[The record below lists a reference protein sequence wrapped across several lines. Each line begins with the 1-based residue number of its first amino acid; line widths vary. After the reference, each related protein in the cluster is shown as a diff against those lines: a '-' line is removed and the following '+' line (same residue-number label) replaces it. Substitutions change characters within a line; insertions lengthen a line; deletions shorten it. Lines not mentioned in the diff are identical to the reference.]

1 MVNHVYGNTKIKI
14 LKNFKKLIEYSI
26 LFFLSFF
33 YKFNKTQKII
43 ISSAMYAPWKDDE
56 KFFLKSKTK
65 MSWIQNRFGIDFR
78 ILVRPAGSFCVIEIY
93 SNITNISGGPDPS
106 YIVDPFYHQL
116 SQLISEQPPI
126 DVGVINIKT
135 KEVLDMFKD
144 AFKEE
149 IKVVEN
155 EKNLGLPAT
164 LNAGIKV
171 SEGKYIV
178 RVDSDDYVNRNFL
191 LILYM
196 MVNLNHDYSAVAC
209 DYYLV
214 NDDEKIL
221 EQVDCDKEPIGCGI
235 IFERDHIKSVGLY
248 NENYLINEEKEFRK
262 RYEKKY
268 SIKRLPLPLYRY
280 RRHSENMT
288 NQNEK

>member
-1 MVNHVYGNTKIKI
+1 MSIKI
-14 LKNFKKLIEYSI
+14 SVIIPVFNREKYIARCLRSLLNQSMTRKDYELI
-26 LFFLSFF
+26 
-33 YKFNKTQKII
+33 
-43 ISSAMYAPWKDDE
+43 
-56 KFFLKSKTK
+56 
-65 MSWIQNRFGIDFR
+65 
-78 ILVRPAGSFCVIEIY
+78 
-93 SNITNISGGPDPS
+93 
-106 YIVDPFYHQL
+106 
-116 SQLISEQPPI
+116 
-126 DVGVINIKT
+126 VINDGSKDKT
-135 KEVLDMFKD
+135 KEVLEMFKD
-144 AFKEE
+144 TFKEE
-149 IKVVEN
+149 IKIIESK
-155 EKNLGLPAT
+155 KNLGLPAT

-235 IFERDHIKSVGLY
+235 IFESDHIKSVGLY
-248 NENYLINEEKEFRK
+248 NENYLINEEKEFRT

-268 SIKRLPLPLYRY
+268 SIKRLPIPLYRY

>member
-1 MVNHVYGNTKIKI
+1 MSIKI
-14 LKNFKKLIEYSI
+14 SVIIPVFNREKYIARCLRSLLNQSMTRKDYELI
-26 LFFLSFF
+26 
-33 YKFNKTQKII
+33 
-43 ISSAMYAPWKDDE
+43 
-56 KFFLKSKTK
+56 
-65 MSWIQNRFGIDFR
+65 
-78 ILVRPAGSFCVIEIY
+78 
-93 SNITNISGGPDPS
+93 
-106 YIVDPFYHQL
+106 
-116 SQLISEQPPI
+116 
-126 DVGVINIKT
+126 VINDGSEDNT
-135 KEVLDMFKD
+135 KEVLNMFKD

-149 IKVVEN
+149 IKIVEN

-196 MVNLNHDYSAVAC
+196 MVNLNDDYSAVAC

-214 NDDEKIL
+214 NDNEKIL

-235 IFERDHIKSVGLY
+235 IFEKDHIKSVGLY
-248 NENYLINEEKEFRK
+248 NEKYLINEEKEFRK

-268 SIKRLPLPLYRY
+268 SIKRLPIPLYRY

>member
-1 MVNHVYGNTKIKI
+1 MSIKI
-14 LKNFKKLIEYSI
+14 SVIIPVFNREKYIARCLRSLLNQSMDRKDYELI
-26 LFFLSFF
+26 
-33 YKFNKTQKII
+33 
-43 ISSAMYAPWKDDE
+43 
-56 KFFLKSKTK
+56 
-65 MSWIQNRFGIDFR
+65 
-78 ILVRPAGSFCVIEIY
+78 
-93 SNITNISGGPDPS
+93 
-106 YIVDPFYHQL
+106 
-116 SQLISEQPPI
+116 
-126 DVGVINIKT
+126 VINDGSKDKT

-144 AFKEE
+144 TFKEE
-149 IKVVEN
+149 IKIIEN
-155 EKNLGLPAT
+155 KKNLGLPAT

-221 EQVDCDKEPIGCGI
+221 DQVNCDKKPIGCGI
-235 IFERDHIKSVGLY
+235 IFESDHIKSVGLY
-248 NENYLINEEKEFRK
+248 NENYQINEEKEFRT

-268 SIKRLPLPLYRY
+268 SIKRLPIPLYRY

>member
-1 MVNHVYGNTKIKI
+1 MNIKI
-14 LKNFKKLIEYSI
+14 SVIIPVFNREKYIARCLRSLLNQSMARKDYELI
-26 LFFLSFF
+26 
-33 YKFNKTQKII
+33 
-43 ISSAMYAPWKDDE
+43 
-56 KFFLKSKTK
+56 
-65 MSWIQNRFGIDFR
+65 
-78 ILVRPAGSFCVIEIY
+78 
-93 SNITNISGGPDPS
+93 
-106 YIVDPFYHQL
+106 
-116 SQLISEQPPI
+116 
-126 DVGVINIKT
+126 VINDGSEDKT

-149 IKVVEN
+149 IKIVEN

-171 SEGKYIV
+171 SKGKYIV

-221 EQVDCDKEPIGCGI
+221 EQVDCEKEPIGCGI
-235 IFERDHIKSVGLY
+235 IFEKEHIKSVGLY
-248 NENYLINEEKEFRK
+248 DENYLINEEKEFRK

-268 SIKRLPLPLYRY
+268 SIKRLSLPLYRY

>member
-1 MVNHVYGNTKIKI
+1 MFESLLNQSMARKDYE
-14 LKNFKKLIEYSI
+14 LI
-26 LFFLSFF
+26 
-33 YKFNKTQKII
+33 
-43 ISSAMYAPWKDDE
+43 
-56 KFFLKSKTK
+56 
-65 MSWIQNRFGIDFR
+65 
-78 ILVRPAGSFCVIEIY
+78 
-93 SNITNISGGPDPS
+93 
-106 YIVDPFYHQL
+106 
-116 SQLISEQPPI
+116 
-126 DVGVINIKT
+126 VINDGSEDKT

-149 IKVVEN
+149 IKIVEN

-221 EQVDCDKEPIGCGI
+221 EQVNCEKEPIGCGI
-235 IFERDHIKSVGLY
+235 IFEKEHIKSVGLY
-248 NENYLINEEKEFRK
+248 DENYLINEEKEFRK

-268 SIKRLPLPLYRY
+268 SVKRLSLPLYRY